1 MGQSL
6 SGSELVNKYNL
17 NYNLNYYNLNYYN
30 LNYSNLNYSN
40 LNYSNLNYYNLKLRV
55 VTMFCPTAVDQFFAT
70 KLAKLDLNRNNS
82 SNNSYKKTVGFQER
96 VKEAAE
102 KRRRYPTK
110 IPLIVERSG
119 GEKSLPEMDKIKWIV
134 PHETTL
140 LHFGIALK
148 QRLRCPHQQQFFLL
162 VNGREIPPVLS
173 SIAYLHQQY
182 SDEDGFLYLTYSSQ
196 EFYG

>member
-1 MGQSL
+1 MGISTQLILPPGQSL
-6 SGSELVNKYNL
+6 SGSELVNYYNL
-17 NYNLNYYNLNYYN
+17 NYYNLNYSNLNYYNLNYYNLNYYN

-40 LNYSNLNYYNLKLRV
+40 LNYYNLNYYNLNYYNLKLRV

-110 IPLIVERSG
+110 VPLIVERSG

-134 PHETTL
+134 
-140 LHFGIALK
+140 
-148 QRLRCPHQQQFFLL
+148 
-162 VNGREIPPVLS
+162 
-173 SIAYLHQQY
+173 
-182 SDEDGFLYLTYSSQ
+182 
-196 EFYG
+196 